1 MTKMKA
7 VYHGD
12 LNCQIIHEQSGAKI
26 ATTAPKDN
34 GGNGD
39 KFSPTDLFAAS
50 LASCMLTVMGLAAKK
65 HQINI
70 EGASAEI
77 EKTMVVSPIRRIGKL
92 SVILSLP
99 ANIPVDKREVLEA
112 AAYNCP
118 VHHSLHPEIEV
129 SIKFVYAD

>member
-7 VYHGD
+7 VYQGH

-26 ATTAPKDN
+26 ETTAPKDN

-65 HQINI
+65 HQINMD
-70 EGASAEI
+70 GATAEI
-77 EKTMVVSPIRRIGKL
+77 EKEMVVAPVRRIGKL
-92 SVILSLP
+92 SVSLHLP
-99 ANIPVDKREVLEA
+99 AGIPVDKRELLEA
-112 AAYNCP
+112 AAHHCP

-129 SIKFVYAD
+129 SVQFIYEN